1 MHPHVISEPWGVL
14 LGEGTE
20 LGESTTVN
28 GVGSIRL
35 TTSFEDRDKQNPK
48 VSTPSGNIT
57 LPAAG
62 FPFIQGDELYQ
73 HWYLPTCSVSVTG
86 DSGHTSDIN
95 IDGRSHALTQTG
107 VVSRPTVEEQDSG
120 KNPAGI
126 RLSGWIDWQIKNFQE
141 LHRGKDNSDP
151 RFDCSTSQNLNR
163 RTWEAASQVWLNSD
177 TEKARVAL
185 IVGLSEDDSLRRAME
200 SISSRPRRILERI
213 RRETHVS
220 RIQELDPACIRSY
233 ARRPGISAIEK
244 AGARQTLMAVV
255 RRERKNTLENR
266 VATWV
271 MEACNRLSIKYSL
284 ENAAF
289 PNDEKIASVARFGRR
304 NIVWRSSEELREV
317 TPVIEQ
323 ISSPNYPL
331 QFDVRY
337 KLVWDTYL
345 RILREKSV
353 EDNAWL
359 WQRCMWGETARQ
371 LLACCLHKIFDPKAV
386 STPYYRG
393 SIRMGHWTEPPVS
406 PGPFEGGKWGT
417 GWLVDSRDLETAFDH
432 VSVPLGTAPRASLRK
447 LWVEKDLFPGQ
458 KHIGLSGCDQFLFWM
473 DSNTLILIWH
483 MYHCGLDESGNELT
497 GILKRCGA
505 ALQKLQQTIGGG
517 ITISGIMLTADL
529 NRVQDEEARKTN
541 NPVLLEQERVGDSG
555 SFVYALTLPPDVDAW
570 GKFSEDFE
578 AGIRLVLD
586 GILG

>member
-1 MHPHVISEPWGVL
+1 MASHVISEPWDAL
-14 LGEGTE
+14 LGNQTE
-20 LGESTTVN
+20 LSDATTVN
-28 GVGSIRL
+28 GVGSVRL
-35 TTSFEDRDKQNPK
+35 TTPFSDNDKQNPK

-62 FPFIQGDELYQ
+62 FPFIHNDNLYQ
-73 HWYLPTCSVSVTG
+73 HWHLPTCAVSVTG
-86 DSGHTSDIN
+86 DSGCTSDI
-95 IDGRSHALTQTG
+95 IIEGRSHVLTQTG
-107 VVSRPTVEEQDSG
+107 VISRPTVEEQSSG
-120 KNPAGI
+120 EISAGI
-126 RLSGWIDWQIKNFQE
+126 RLSGWIDWQIRNFQE
-141 LHRGKDNSDP
+141 LHRLKSNPDP
-151 RFDCSTSQNLNR
+151 RFDSPTFQNLNR
-163 RTWEAASQVWLNSD
+163 RTWEAASKVWLDSD
-177 TEKARVAL
+177 TEKARMAL

-200 SISSRPRRILERI
+200 SISSRPRKILERI

-220 RIQELDPACIRSY
+220 RIQELDPACIRDY
-233 ARRPGISAIEK
+233 ARRPGVSAIEK

-304 NIVWRSSEELREV
+304 NIVWKSSEELREV
-317 TPVIEQ
+317 AP
-323 ISSPNYPL
+323 ISELISNPNYPL
-331 QFDVRY
+331 QFDARY

-371 LLACCLHKIFDPKAV
+371 LLACCLHKIFAPKAV

-406 PGPFEGGKWGT
+406 PGPFEGGEWGT
-417 GWLVDSRDLETAFDH
+417 GWLIDSRDLE
-432 VSVPLGTAPRASLRK
+432 SRRK
-447 LWVEKDLFPGQ
+447 LWVNNNLFPGQ
-458 KHIGLSGCDQFLFWM
+458 KHIGLSGCDQCLFWHK
-473 DSNTLILIWH
+473 SKTLILIWH
-483 MYHCGLDESGNELT
+483 LYHCDLDESGEELKE
-497 GILKRCGA
+497 ILKRCGT
-505 ALQKLQQTIGGG
+505 ALQELQQTIGGE
-517 ITISGIMLTADL
+517 INISGIMLTADL

-541 NPVLLEQERVGDSG
+541 NPVVLEMEPVGDSG
-555 SFVYALTLPPDVDAW
+555 AFVYALTLPPDVDAW

-578 AGIRLVLD
+578 AGIRLVIEEVLVRD
-586 GILG
+586 NQP